1 MTFCST
7 SKKLQLKD
15 MEFADN
21 GIICHRGA
29 WKKNTFPENSIAAL
43 KHAIKLKSAGSEFD
57 VQMTADDLLVINHD
71 ATFNNFEIEKT
82 NYSDLIDIKLSNGEM
97 LPTLREYILT
107 GITNNSTTR
116 LICEIKPSIISKER
130 AKLIA
135 TNVVQLVHELKAEQ
149 YFEYIS
155 FDYDILLK
163 IIELD
168 PYAKTQYLEGDKT
181 PDQLKKDGIGGAD
194 YHFSVYNS
202 HPEWIESAKKNNIV
216 LNAWTVNEASDMDD
230 LLAKG
235 FNYITTNEPEL
246 LSERIKIFKS
256 LK

>member
-1 MTFCST
+1 MKNMKFV
-7 SKKLQLKD
+7 
-15 MEFADN
+15 DN

-29 WKKNTFPENSIAAL
+29 WKKNLLPENSIAAL

-57 VQMTADDLLVINHD
+57 VQMTADGTLLINHD
-71 ATFNNFEIEKT
+71 AAINNFEIEKT
-82 NYSDLIDIKLSNGEM
+82 NYSDLIDIKLSNGER
-97 LPTLREYILT
+97 LPTLRDYILA

-135 TNVVQLVHELKAEQ
+135 TNVVKLVHELNAEH
-149 YFEYIS
+149 YIVYIS

-163 IIELD
+163 IIELN
-168 PYAKTQYLEGDKT
+168 PHAITQYLEGDKS
-181 PDQLKKDGIGGAD
+181 PDQLKKDGITGAD

-202 HPEWIESAKKNNIV
+202 HPEWIESAKKNKIV
-216 LNAWTVNEASDMDD
+216 LNAWTVNEASDMDN

-235 FNYITTNEPEL
+235 FNFITTNEPEL